1 MGTALRGPHSL
12 VPESVETNRA
22 ALRFIVRI
30 TRAIGFLLPLRT
42 CCRQYFH
49 VVVVF
54 IIIIIRIF
62 GTFGTL
68 KKRRHM

>member
-1 MGTALRGPHSL
+1 MGAALRGPHSL

-22 ALRFIVRI
+22 ALRFVVRI
-30 TRAIGFLLPLRT
+30 TRAIGLLLPLRT

-49 VVVVF
+49 VVI